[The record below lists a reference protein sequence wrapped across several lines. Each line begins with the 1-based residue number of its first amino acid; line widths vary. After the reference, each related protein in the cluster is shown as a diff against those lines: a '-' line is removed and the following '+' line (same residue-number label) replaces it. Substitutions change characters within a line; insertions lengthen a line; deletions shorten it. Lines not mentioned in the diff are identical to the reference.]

1 MGGSKALYLRVGAMV
16 LAGLGAIVGVGLWI
30 GADRLAPAGVTY
42 ETYFVESV
50 QGLDPG
56 AAVRF
61 RGVQVGR
68 VSSISLAFAEYTES
82 MQNVRA
88 DDIAARLVVV
98 RFQIDPR
105 RAEFRSAEDHAA
117 AVAAGLRVRM
127 SSQGLTGVTYL
138 EADFLDGARFPVPV
152 VPWTPRYRVVPSVP
166 STLTQFQS
174 QAEALLAELRE
185 ADLTGVL
192 GDLRSLFAV
201 VREQLAT
208 GEGYAALVAAAD
220 AMRALDTTIRTA
232 GPAATATLQE
242 TQAAAEA
249 VRRLAEG
256 PMGAELAAAA
266 ASLRAGLARLPNTL
280 ASAESAVRRLDGIG
294 ADVSRDIGPL
304 LRDLRIA
311 ADNLRA
317 VTEQA
322 RQFPSQIILGAPPP
336 RPPEERR

>member
-16 LAGLGAIVGVGLWI
+16 LAGLAAIVGVAVWI
-30 GADRLAPAGVTY
+30 GADRLAPAGTTY

-68 VSSISLAFAEYTES
+68 VSSIALAFAEYPTA
-82 MQNVRA
+82 MRNVRA

-98 RFQIDPR
+98 RFDIDR
-105 RAEFRSAEDHAA
+105 RQVEFRSDEEHAA

-138 EADFLDGARFPVPV
+138 EADFLDGARFPAPR
-152 VPWTPRYRVVPSVP
+152 VPWEPRYRVVPSVP

-174 QAEALLAELRE
+174 QAEALLSELRQ
-185 ADLTGVL
+185 ADLVGVL
-192 GDLRSLFAV
+192 GELRGVFAV
-201 VREQLAT
+201 LREQFT
-208 GEGYAALVAAAD
+208 SGEGYAALVGAAD
-220 AMRALDTTIRTA
+220 AMRSLEATMRTA

-256 PMGAELAAAA
+256 PMGAELSAAA
-266 ASLRAGLARLPNTL
+266 ASLRASLARLPNTL
-280 ASAESAVRRLDGIG
+280 AAAEGAVRRIDGIG